1 MTERDSSLVSAI
13 ITVFNGERYLA
24 EAIESVL
31 GQTYAPIELIVVD
44 DGSEDGSGGV
54 GRRFGS
60 AIRFAVQANG
70 GIGAAR
76 NRGVEMAR
84 GPYLAFLD
92 ADDRFVGDKIERQM
106 GAFAADPSLE
116 VVFGH
121 VREFV
126 SPELPREI
134 AARLRPPVENAP
146 WPTPNLML
154 VRREAFERVGA
165 YSTTIKVGIGVDWCA
180 RAAEAR
186 LKALVL
192 PVVVLERR
200 LHSANNGLR
209 EADSRSQYARVLKA
223 ALDRRRST
231 AAGRAQN
238 RS

>member
-13 ITVFNGERYLA
+13 ISVFDGERYLA
-24 EAIESVL
+24 EAI
-31 GQTYAPIELIVVD
+31 
-44 DGSEDGSGGV
+44 
-54 GRRFGS
+54 
-60 AIRFAVQANG
+60 
-70 GIGAAR
+70 
-76 NRGVEMAR
+76 
-84 GPYLAFLD
+84 
-92 ADDRFVGDKIERQM
+92 
-106 GAFAADPSLE
+106 E

-192 PVVVLERR
+192 PVVVLE
-200 LHSANNGLR
+200 
-209 EADSRSQYARVLKA
+209 
-223 ALDRRRST
+223 
-231 AAGRAQN
+231 
-238 RS
+238 